1 MLYPIELR
9 ALVMLETTTAD
20 TSAYRRDASAEAER
34 NLFVRGESVKLR
46 VRAHHPKK
54 TKPREEKQSL
64 ANDARGMGG
73 TRLEL
78 VTSTM
83 STWRSNQLS

>member
-64 ANDARGMGG
+64 AKKNKASRT
-73 TRLEL
+73 TREAWA
-78 VTSTM
+78 VQD
-83 STWRSNQLS
+83 SNL